1 MQIPSV
7 ERSNYYIRERI
18 IMRDTKFRFYDLN
31 EKQFVTKF
39 FNGSMPLFMINLQ
52 GELDWINDGF
62 DGLTSQYVI
71 QQYTGLKDKHGKEIY
86 EGDIVK
92 SPISSLFRYNVY
104 EVQYIKNRFVPDDIC
119 DGDVE
124 VIGNIFENNNVKD

>member
-1 MQIPSV
+1 
-7 ERSNYYIRERI
+7 
-18 IMRDTKFRFYDLN
+18 MRDTKFRFYDLN